1 MPKKMDYPVPAKLAE
16 WVDARQAQGLY
27 FFSRGDAIKNLQMTD
42 IAFKMAVSRL
52 QKKERIQRILSG
64 FYIIIPLE
72 FSTTRVLPAEWFI
85 ADLMA
90 HMRRPYYVG
99 LLSAAAIYGAAHQ
112 QPQQFHIVTTGP
124 LRRLQVRSLSVRFFS
139 KINFEVTPV
148 ASIKVQTGFIPV
160 STPEGTAIDLIR
172 YARAIG
178 GLDRVMTVLQE
189 LGERMDRIKLV
200 NAVKADA
207 NLAYGQRLGW
217 LLERAGHSELVE
229 GLREWIRER
238 NPLPARLESSLPIR
252 GAEKDQRWQL
262 LINTTVEADI

>member
-1 MPKKMDYPVPAKLAE
+1 MAEKMDAPVPAKLAE

-27 FFSRGDAIKNLQMTD
+27 FFSREEAVKNLQMSD

-52 QKKERIQRILSG
+52 QKKERILRVLSG

-72 FSTTRVLPAEWFI
+72 FSSTRVLPADWFI
-85 ADLMA
+85 ADLMT

-99 LLSAAAIYGAAHQ
+99 LLSAAAIHGAAHQ
-112 QPQQFHIVTTGP
+112 QPQQFQVVTTGP
-124 LRRLQVRSLSVRFFS
+124 LRRLQVRTLSVRFFS
-139 KINFEVTPV
+139 KTNFKATPV
-148 ASIKVQTGFIPV
+148 VSTKVQTGFIPV

-178 GLDRVMTVLQE
+178 GLDRVLTVLQV
-189 LGERMDRIKLV
+189 LGESVDRIKLV
-200 NAVKADA
+200 NAVKADG

-238 NPLPARLESSLPIR
+238 NPLPAKLEPSLPIR
-252 GAEKDQRWQL
+252 GAEKDLRWQL
-262 LINTTVEADI
+262 LINTEVEADI

>member
-1 MPKKMDYPVPAKLAE
+1 MPEKMDAQVPAKLAE

-27 FFSRGDAIKNLQMTD
+27 FFTREDAIKSLQMTD

-52 QKKERIQRILSG
+52 QKKERIQRILGG
-64 FYIIIPLE
+64 FYIIVPLE
-72 FSTTRVLPAEWFI
+72 FSSTRVLPAEWFI

-99 LLSAAAIYGAAHQ
+99 LLSAAAIHGAAHQ
-112 QPQQFHIVTTGP
+112 QPQQFQVVTNGP

-139 KINFEVTPV
+139 KSNFEATPV
-148 ASIKVQTGFIPV
+148 VSTKVQTGFIPV
-160 STPEGTAIDLIR
+160 STAEGTAIDLIR

-178 GLDRVMTVLQE
+178 GLDRALTVLQE
-189 LGERMDRIKLV
+189 LGESMDRLKLV
-200 NAVKADA
+200 DVVKADG

-229 GLREWIRER
+229 GLLEWIRER
-238 NPLPARLESSLPIR
+238 NPLPARLEPSLPIR
-252 GAEKDQRWQL
+252 GAERDPRWQL
-262 LINTTVEADI
+262 LINTEVEADL